1 MSRYEGKIK
10 VVCSDNM
17 CFPINP
23 KTLEAVGC
31 SCYDPYGNHFLD
43 GALEIISHGE
53 WCNRLNKK
61 LDESRYE

>member
-10 VVCSDNM
+10 VVCSDKM
-17 CFPINP
+17 CFPIDP

-31 SCYDPYGNHFLD
+31 SFYDPWGNQYSD
-43 GALEIISHGE
+43 GAIEIISHGE

-61 LDESRYE
+61 WDESRHE